1 MNFYYLKSNFKP
13 SYESYNIPIKEI
25 NDIKFINKKIIITKK
40 KQKVLTEEMEIPC
53 KDTFYLFEKYNYSL
67 QQLKKITKHY
77 NLKITGTK
85 KDILSRIQNFL
96 LVQKYVLLIQRFARG
111 YIQRTYNTL
120 HGPAYKDRS
129 LCTND
134 TDFYSLEPLKEIPLN
149 SFFSF
154 EDNGFIYGFEL
165 SSIYNLFKEN
175 NYFDVENPY
184 TRKIMDNSI
193 FMKIC
198 RIVKVSKILNIKI
211 DLCIERVLPYNNLE
225 SVLKMRAL
233 KLFQYIDR
241 LGNYSS
247 DEWFLSLSN
256 IKLIRFLR
264 ELEDIWDYRACITPQ
279 NKLRICYPSGNPFIG
294 INIMNLRFIENIIKL
309 KIIVLNIME
318 NFVYSGVDDTYRNL
332 GAMYVL
338 GALTIVNENAA
349 NALPWL
355 YESFSIFNSDSDSD
369 NNNL

>member
-25 NDIKFINKKIIITKK
+25 NDNENINKKMIITKA
-40 KQKVLTEEMEIPC
+40 KQKVIDDEMEIPC

-67 QQLKKITKHY
+67 PQLKKIIKHY
-77 NLKITGTK
+77 NLKMSGTK
-85 KDILSRIQNFL
+85 KDILRRIQNYI
-96 LVQKYVLLIQRFARG
+96 LVQKYILFIQRFTRG
-111 YIQRTYNTL
+111 YIQRTYNKL

-134 TDFYSLEPLKEIPLN
+134 TDFYTLEPLKEIPLHN
-149 SFFSF
+149 FYSF

-193 FMKIC
+193 FKKIG
-198 RIVKVSKILNIKI
+198 RIVKLSKVLKLKI
-211 DLCIERVLPYNNLE
+211 NLCLERVLPQNNLE
-225 SVLKMRAL
+225 SILKMRSL
-233 KLFQYIDR
+233 KLFQYINR

-264 ELEDIWDYRACITPQ
+264 ELEDIWDYRASITPQ
-279 NKLRICYPSGNPFIG
+279 NKLRICSPNGNPFLG
-294 INIMNLRFIENIIKL
+294 INVMNLRFIDDITKL
-309 KIIVLNIME
+309 KIVVLNIME
-318 NFVYSGVDDTYRNL
+318 NFVYSGRDDTYRNL

-338 GALTIVNENAA
+338 GALTIVNERAA
-349 NALPWL
+349 EALPWL
-355 YESFSIFNSDSDSD
+355 YESFSVFDNDSD
-369 NNNL
+369 